1 MAVDS
6 VPRLYLICRD
16 FRPTEQISDSW
27 YATQALADAAAV
39 ASGADF
45 TAHQGAV
52 AVPQNWMSGWIYNA
66 TSDTWRTQDLRDLDD
81 LGKRKHAA
89 RGLQLALVAIQS
101 AARLMASFR
110 PRRDVQRVATITA
123 MARWA
128 NYVVFQN
135 VHDTWTSAQQI
146 AWAGAMA
153 EGATDAT
160 DAQALYQRAH
170 VLRADAV
177 PAEAFAWASP
187 ADAAR
192 VDLADGRAQSAVW
205 FDGEETDLTMVELGN
220 GAWIENIT

>member
-1 MAVDS
+1 MAGEPS
-6 VPRLYLICRD
+6 LYLVYKD
-16 FRPTEQISDSW
+16 FTTDERNSDSW
-27 YATQALADAAAV
+27 YGTQAAADRAAID
-39 ASGADF
+39 GGPDF

-52 AVPQNWMSGWIYNA
+52 AVPHGWETGWILNP
-66 TSDTWRTQDLRDLDD
+66 TDDTWRTQDQRDLDD
-81 LGKRKHAA
+81 LGKRKYAA

-101 AARLMASFR
+101 AAGLMASFR
-110 PRRDVQRVATITA
+110 PRCDVQRVETITA

-135 VHDTWTSAQQI
+135 ANGTWTAEQQI

-153 EGATDAT
+153 EGATDAQT
-160 DAQALYQRAH
+160 LYQRAH

-187 ADAAR
+187 ADAGR
-192 VDLADGRAQSAVW
+192 VDLADGRARSAVW
-205 FDGEETDLTMVELGN
+205 FAREETDLTMVNLGN